1 MVPRTGTFKEL
12 GELMTV
18 SNKKLIDEVI
28 EAFPNIA
35 ESLKSWLAIVEQAEW
50 QHSHDVKAQFG
61 QAKIIGGKNI
71 VFKIKGN
78 AYRLWIKVNYATGV
92 VLVKKFGTHKEY
104 DGWEIK

>member
-1 MVPRTGTFKEL
+1 
-12 GELMTV
+12 MTV
-18 SNKKLIDEVI
+18 SNKKLLEEII
-28 EAFPNIA
+28 TRFPQVA
-35 ESLKSWLAIVEQAEW
+35 ESLKSWLAIVDQAKW
-50 QHSHDVKAQFG
+50 QHSHSVKGQFS

-78 AYRLWIKVNYATGV
+78 AYRLWVKVNYATGV